1 MGKVAI
7 TMKVLPS
14 DVKVN
19 LEEISK
25 KVQERLKRD
34 CEIYKVSMEPIAF
47 GINALVFL
55 FLRDES
61 LGTEDLVEDILK
73 IKGVGDVVISDIS
86 LVYGV

>member
-19 LEEISK
+19 LEEVSK
-25 KVQERLKRD
+25 KVQERLKKD
-34 CEIYKVSMEPIAF
+34 CEIYKVKIEPIAF

-55 FLRDES
+55 FLRDET
-61 LGTEDLVEDILK
+61 LGTEDLVEDISK
-73 IKGVGDVVISDIS
+73 IEGVGDVVISDIS
-86 LVYGV
+86 LVHGL